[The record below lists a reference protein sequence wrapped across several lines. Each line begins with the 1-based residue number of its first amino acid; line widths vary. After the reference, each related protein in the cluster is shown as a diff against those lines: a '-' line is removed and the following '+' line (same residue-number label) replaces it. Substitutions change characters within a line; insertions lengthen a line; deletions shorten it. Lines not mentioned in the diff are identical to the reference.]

1 MARSHWPVV
10 LAAVFATLASL
21 QGAAAGNASSDLAAL
36 LIFKAQLSDPVGI
49 LREGWPAN
57 VSFCRWA
64 GVSCG
69 RRHRQRVTS
78 LVLPD
83 VQLVGPLSPHLS
95 NLSFLTV
102 LNLTGTGIYGTIPA
116 ELGQLRRLRY
126 LHLGR
131 NRLSGSIPAALG
143 NLTSLQFLDASI
155 NLLSGEIPAEL
166 QGLRGLEFIA
176 LHVNQLSGGD
186 TSPAVQQHT
195 HVKPCLAGEQQLV
208 GKDT

>member
-1 MARSHWPVV
+1 MARSPWPVV
-10 LAAVFATLASL
+10 LAAVFTTLASL
-21 QGAAAGNASSDLAAL
+21 QQGAAAGTASSDLAAL
-36 LIFKAQLSDPVGI
+36 LTFKAQLSDPLGI
-49 LREGWPAN
+49 LQEGWPAN

-69 RRHRQRVTS
+69 RRHRQRVTA

-131 NRLSGSIPAALG
+131 NWPSS
-143 NLTSLQFLDASI
+143 
-155 NLLSGEIPAEL
+155 
-166 QGLRGLEFIA
+166 
-176 LHVNQLSGGD
+176 
-186 TSPAVQQHT
+186 
-195 HVKPCLAGEQQLV
+195 AGMV
-208 GKDT
+208 P